1 MFVLLREHS
10 VKEAFKIG
18 YEIASAVSAMNPSPV
33 TLKMEKVYHPC
44 FLLTKKRYVGY
55 SYESPDQLKPAFDA
69 KGIETIRRGT
79 CAAVSKTME
88 QSLRLFFE
96 HQDISKVKSY
106 LVHQWT
112 QILSGRVS
120 LQGFIFAKEVRLGT
134 YSTRASSL
142 PPAAIVATKAMRSD
156 PRAEPRY
163 DGTVEMVIG
172 LQKVE

>member
-1 MFVLLREHS
+1 MFVLLRGRS

-55 SYESPDQLKPAFDA
+55 SYESPDQLKPVFDA
-69 KGIETIRRGT
+69 KGIETIRRDT

-96 HQDISKVKSY
+96 HQDISKVS
-106 LVHQWT
+106 V
-112 QILSGRVS
+112 R
-120 LQGFIFAKEVRLGT
+120 IFPFLISMNAQV
-134 YSTRASSL
+134 
-142 PPAAIVATKAMRSD
+142 PV
-156 PRAEPRY
+156 
-163 DGTVEMVIG
+163 
-172 LQKVE
+172 